1 MYTHYTE
8 LNDYINYT
16 LLPALYKR
24 LDQEGVLDEF
34 KFKHKNNRAVSTTA
48 HRYTNRTGKTAG
60 QVVIYESSP
69 RFLVDSTESPK
80 YKDIIEY
87 VRNRGEKEISFY
99 KALEELAIMAGVKKY
114 RRTLTEAEQEAI
126 DKANARAKVW
136 QSAVEFCIQCIQD
149 PQYKTEAKDLIDYL
163 TINRKY
169 TIHDVDAMQLGYLPS
184 QEKLN
189 IHLEKQGFSKEEIKE
204 AIQLPTQ
211 AGTYNKLTIPIK
223 DRSGR
228 PIGMAIRNINYTGD
242 GAKYVYNKNLKK
254 TDALFNLY
262 TKAKNKAVLLVE
274 GQLDAAI
281 TEARDFSLAT
291 VAALGGKAISKEQI
305 KHLVT
310 AGTEK
315 VYICLDNE
323 EDTRPQI
330 KQIIDELI
338 KVEEL
343 RQNIYI
349 AQLPAGIKDI
359 DELVTKDGIEALEE
373 TCKKAIAYYTHL
385 AEEAGKKFDDR
396 LKAEDNLITDQNR
409 HQLIEDVERVA
420 ATISS
425 PTRRDELKNS
435 FIDLLSANGIEVSG
449 EAFKAAVERI
459 RYKDDQ
465 AKQTIAAN
473 KALKEAQDTIN
484 AGRSSDA
491 IKVLADELRSL
502 KLIDKLTEYKELD
515 EVDHS
520 EEVIKK
526 IITEKPEGVN
536 TGYTLTINGQQ
547 HDIKIPAGQLTF
559 IAAATGHGKTS
570 FLINAALNIIE
581 AQPDKV
587 VYLFTYEMPD
597 DEIVIKALNTYIG
610 VALNNGGNNTETIKD
625 YYRGKG
631 DQYISADKRQLFAEK
646 KAAFY
651 KNIIPRL
658 KIRQTDYSA
667 DELIQFI
674 HYIKEQN
681 QNSVIFIDYIQKL
694 RSDKKGS
701 ITARHTELKF
711 VCEDLNE
718 AAINTGLPI
727 ALGAQFRRE
736 VQTPLEMTPTN
747 LSEAS
752 DIEKIASEIIAL
764 WNCTKPIRKV
774 DKLDAKTIEEEYKIK
789 PGEKEEAVVLEVIKS
804 RSIETGHKVK
814 LGWNGN
820 TGKIKQEAE
829 AVYTPKN
836 SIFEGK

>member
-69 RFLVDSTESPK
+69 RFLVDSTEDPK
-80 YKDIIEY
+80 RKDIIEY

-169 TIHDVDAMQLGYLPS
+169 TIYDVDAMQLGYLPS

-189 IHLEKQGFSKEEIKE
+189 IHLGKQGFSKEEIKE
-204 AIQLPTQ
+204 VIQLPTQ

-305 KHLVT
+305 KHLVI
-310 AGTEK
+310 AGAEK

-323 EDTRPQI
+323 EDTKPQI

-396 LKAEDNLITDQNR
+396 LKAEDNLINDQNR

-491 IKVLADELRSL
+491 IKDLADKLRNL
-502 KLIDKLTEYKELD
+502 NFIDKLTQYKELD

-520 EEVIKK
+520 EEAIKK
-526 IITEKPEGVN
+526 IITEKPEAVN
-536 TGYTLTINGQQ
+536 TGYTLTIEGEIE
-547 HDIKIPAGQLTF
+547 DIRIPAGQLTF

-581 AQPDKV
+581 AQPEKE
-587 VYLFTYEMPD
+587 VYLFTYEQPA
-597 DEIVIKALNTYIG
+597 DEIVILALNTYIG
-610 VALNNGGNNTETIKD
+610 VALNNGNNRRTIQD

-631 DQYISADKRQLFAEK
+631 DQYISVDKRQLFAER

-667 DELIQFI
+667 DEIIQFM
-674 HYIKEQN
+674 HYTKERN
-681 QNSVIFIDYIQKL
+681 NNAVFFIDYIQKL

-701 ITARHTELKF
+701 LTNRQTELKLI
-711 VCEDLNE
+711 CEDLNE
-718 AAINTGLPI
+718 AAIQTHLPI
-727 ALGAQFRRE
+727 ALGAQFNRD
-736 VQTPLEMTPTN
+736 VQAALDMHPTR
-747 LSEAS
+747 LAEAS
-752 DIEKIASEIIAL
+752 DIEKTASEIIGL
-764 WNCTKPIRKV
+764 WNCTKGHR
-774 DKLDAKTIEEEYKIK
+774 KLDSKDEKTLKDAYKIQ
-789 PGEKEEAVVLEVIKS
+789 PGEREDAVILEVLKS
-804 RSIETGHKVK
+804 RIIGTGHKVK